1 MLMHLAS
8 QLTVFLEVASFT
20 FLLSFQR
27 GCVSLHCLCVQLHL
41 LIPRAKGFMDCR
53 CAETAKKAWI
63 YANPLKPSSSTLA
76 FQV

>member
-20 FLLSFQR
+20 LPLSFQR
-27 GCVSLHCLCVQLHL
+27 GCVSLRRLCVQLHL

-53 CAETAKKAWI
+53 CAETTKKAWI

-76 FQV
+76 FQA